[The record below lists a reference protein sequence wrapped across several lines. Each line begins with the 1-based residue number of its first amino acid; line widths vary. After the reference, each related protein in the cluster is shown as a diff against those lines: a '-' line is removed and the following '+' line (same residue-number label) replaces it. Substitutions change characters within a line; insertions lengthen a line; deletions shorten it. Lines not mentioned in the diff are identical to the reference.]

1 MVLEPKFL
9 YLLYRNP
16 EYFHVTAILV
26 SGLIN
31 IEVTARVDGFPVE
44 YAPVRYPFF
53 GVNSSISGVG
63 YNIAKALT
71 VLGDSIRLCSLTGR
85 DRARLM
91 VADALHEDGIDNR
104 YVLETLDQTPHSVIL
119 YETTGRRAIN
129 VDLKDIQEQRYPTEV
144 YETAIDGCD
153 LAVLCNINFS
163 RSLLQIT
170 KDKGIPIVTD
180 VHSIGEIEDAYN
192 TLFMTMADV
201 VFQSHEKLP
210 CSPEEWVRR
219 MFQRYGTEIVVVG
232 MGAEGVTLGVKRDNF
247 VELVPAVYTRPV
259 VNTIGAGD
267 ALLSAFV
274 HCYARDHDPYAAIK
288 KAQFFA
294 SYKIGA
300 SGGAADGFLD
310 EVGLEGLIGEIG
322 M

>member
-1 MVLEPKFL
+1 M
-9 YLLYRNP
+9 
-16 EYFHVTAILV
+16 TTTTILV

-44 YAPVRYPFF
+44 YAPVRYPFL
-53 GVNSSISGVG
+53 GVNSSVSGVG

-71 VLGDSIRLCSLTGR
+71 VLGDSVRFCSLTGR

-91 VADALHEDGIDNR
+91 VGDALREDNIDNR
-104 YVLETLDQTPHSVIL
+104 YVLEALDQTPHSVIL
-119 YETTGRRAIN
+119 YDSTGRRAIN
-129 VDLKDIQEQRYPTEV
+129 VDLKDIQEQGYPAEV

-163 RSLLQIT
+163 RALLKIT
-170 KDKGIPIVTD
+170 KDKGIAIATD
-180 VHSIGEIEDAYN
+180 VHAISELDDAYN
-192 TLFMTMADV
+192 TMFMAMADV

-210 CSPEEWVRR
+210 CAPEEWVRR
-219 MFQRYGTEIVVVG
+219 MFQRYGMEIVVVG
-232 MGAEGVTLGVKRDNF
+232 MGADGVALGVKRDNF
-247 VELVPAVYTRPV
+247 VERIPAVYTRPV

-274 HCYARDHDPYAAIK
+274 HGYARDRDPYTAIK
-288 KAQFFA
+288 KAQAFA

-300 SGGAADGFLD
+300 TGGAADGFLD
-310 EVGLEGLIGEIG
+310 EAGLEGLVSQTGI
-322 M
+322 